1 MNAITNEEASLSR
14 EKIDAEVDGRA
25 KGPPNRN
32 KKANALYL
40 FFYFGRKKGKT
51 ESAILCWQFVGVPR
65 ARTRAFNIRGRLSD
79 RNLSMN
85 GSK

>member
-1 MNAITNEEASLSR
+1 MNAITKGKAPLAR

-32 KKANALYL
+32 EKANALYFVFIL
-40 FFYFGRKKGKT
+40 DEKR
-51 ESAILCWQFVGVPR
+51 ESAILFWQFVRVPR
-65 ARTRAFNIRGRLSD
+65 APTRALNTRGRLSD